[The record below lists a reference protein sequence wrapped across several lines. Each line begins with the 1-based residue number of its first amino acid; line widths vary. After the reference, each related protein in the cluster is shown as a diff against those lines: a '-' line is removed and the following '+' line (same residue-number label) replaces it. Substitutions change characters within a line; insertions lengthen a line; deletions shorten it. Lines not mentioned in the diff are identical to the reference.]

1 MSRDDR
7 FALGV
12 LLILALSIPFFLLH
26 RWSQRE
32 DTYSA
37 VGAKPLDSAK
47 SILIN
52 PVPGADASR
61 AQAPSRL
68 PSLTLPDA
76 PPGAPAQS
84 ASDSAPVSA
93 AVEEPPSAPED
104 AAYGS
109 PVSGAPRPS
118 LAASRSG
125 LSDPGGGGG
134 AAAGGGEEQQ
144 ASSGGKR
151 ELRSA
156 GGHASV
162 SAGKAGADGRG
173 GVKGAHAESG
183 KGAGSLPSDSRG
195 RLAWGSNETDAS
207 TFGGGPSA
215 NAASGSGRKGQSGEA
230 PAVSPA
236 EIKSMMDTLNKGS
249 KLADKQMAMI
259 RDLRA
264 SEDKQFEK
272 IMDTAVKN
280 PPKKPPPDSQAT
292 MKRGTVWPVG
302 GRISQNFGGVSWAA
316 YAGRTWNGTY
326 YPHFHNGLDI
336 AAPFGT
342 PIKAYDGGQVNF
354 VGMSN
359 GYGMNVV
366 LSHPGGLSS
375 RYGHM
380 QTGKNA
386 PPVKNGQYIDA
397 GQTVGFIGMTGF
409 TTGPHLHFIVRDAKD
424 YLSPLSVLPKGK

>member
-134 AAAGGGEEQQ
+134 AAAG
-144 ASSGGKR
+144 A
-151 ELRSA
+151 
-156 GGHASV
+156 
-162 SAGKAGADGRG
+162 
-173 GVKGAHAESG
+173 
-183 KGAGSLPSDSRG
+183 SRG
-195 RLAWGSNETDAS
+195 HSNSQVIVTPVVPRLVQDALRGSQRFFEYRDRCIFCDMVEQEIRMGSAW
-207 TFGGGPSA
+207 
-215 NAASGSGRKGQSGEA
+215 
-230 PAVSPA
+230 
-236 EIKSMMDTLNKGS
+236 
-249 KLADKQMAMI
+249 
-259 RDLRA
+259 
-264 SEDKQFEK
+264 
-272 IMDTAVKN
+272 
-280 PPKKPPPDSQAT
+280 
-292 MKRGTVWPVG
+292 
-302 GRISQNFGGVSWAA
+302 
-316 YAGRTWNGTY
+316 
-326 YPHFHNGLDI
+326 
-336 AAPFGT
+336 
-342 PIKAYDGGQVNF
+342 
-354 VGMSN
+354 
-359 GYGMNVV
+359 
-366 LSHPGGLSS
+366 
-375 RYGHM
+375 
-380 QTGKNA
+380 
-386 PPVKNGQYIDA
+386 
-397 GQTVGFIGMTGF
+397 
-409 TTGPHLHFIVRDAKD
+409 
-424 YLSPLSVLPKGK
+424 